1 MKKMNFFQTAF
12 IAAAALLT
20 FAQCDN
26 KQPADQVN
34 KPDLPTAT
42 TGKMKIAY
50 VDMDSVSSRYQLYLD
65 LKKSLQKKQSNAES
79 TLYKKGK
86 DLNAL
91 AQQIQANMQTNKY
104 TREQYEAAQR
114 NFAQQQQSLQA
125 LQERLG
131 NEFQTEQNKAMQEV
145 HDSITNFL
153 RSYNKDK
160 KYTMIVEKANTL
172 LIDPACDITKDVI
185 AGLNKRYSDKTNKK

>member
-1 MKKMNFFQTAF
+1 MGKMNFIKTTFMAS
-12 IAAAALLT
+12 AALLLLT
-20 FAQCDN
+20 QCN
-26 KQPADQVN
+26 SKQPAEDVN
-34 KPDLPTAT
+34 KPDLPVAKS
-42 TGKMKIAY
+42 GNMKIAY
-50 VDMDSVSSRYQLYLD
+50 VDMDSVSNRYQLYLD

-91 AQQIQANMQTNKY
+91 AQQIQSNMQANKY

-114 NFAQQQQSLQA
+114 NFAQQQQSLQT

-131 NEFQTEQNKAMQEV
+131 NEFQTEQNRAMQEV

-160 KYTMIVEKANTL
+160 KYTLIVEKANTL
-172 LIDPACDITKDVI
+172 LIDPSCDITKDVI
-185 AGLNKRYSDKTNKK
+185 AGLNKRYATKEKK

>member
-1 MKKMNFFQTAF
+1 MRKTRCIQAAF
-12 IAAAALLT
+12 AAAAALLLFT
-20 FAQCDN
+20 QCN
-26 KQPADQVN
+26 KKQPADDVN
-34 KPDLPTAT
+34 KPALPTASA
-42 TGKMKIAY
+42 GGMKIAY
-50 VDMDSVSSRYQLYLD
+50 VDMDSVSNHYQLYLD
-65 LKKSLQKKQSNAES
+65 LKKTLQQKQSNAEA

-91 AQQIQANMQTNKY
+91 AQKIQSDAQANKY
-104 TREQYEAAQR
+104 TTREQYEAAQQD
-114 NFAQQQQSLQA
+114 FARKQQSLQA

-160 KYTMIVEKANTL
+160 KYTVIVEKANTL
-172 LIDPACDITKDVI
+172 LIDPSCDITKDVI
-185 AGLNKRYSDKTNKK
+185 AGLNKRYTPKKDK

>member
-1 MKKMNFFQTAF
+1 MKKMRFIQTTLL
-12 IAAAALLT
+12 AAAGLLLLT
-20 FAQCDN
+20 QCDK
-26 KQPADQVN
+26 KQPSEEVN
-34 KPDLPTAT
+34 KPNLPAAKS
-42 TGKMKIAY
+42 GDMKIAY
-50 VDMDSVSSRYQLYLD
+50 VDMDSVSKNYQLYLD

-91 AQQIQANMQTNKY
+91 AQQIQSNMQANKY

-160 KYTMIVEKANTL
+160 KYTVIVEKANTL
-172 LIDPACDITKDVI
+172 LIDPSCDITKDVI
-185 AGLNKRYSDKTNKK
+185 AGLNKRYTAKSDKK

>member
-1 MKKMNFFQTAF
+1 MKFLRLAF
-12 IAAAALLT
+12 TAAAVMLLFT
-20 FAQCDN
+20 QCDR
-26 KQPADQVN
+26 KQPVDQVN
-34 KPDLPTAT
+34 KPDLPTKAS
-42 TGKMKIAY
+42 GNMKIAY
-50 VDMDSVSSRYQLYLD
+50 VDMDSVSSRYELYLD
-65 LKKSLQKKQSNAES
+65 LKKTLQKKQSNAEA

-91 AQQIQANMQTNKY
+91 AQKIQSDMQANKY

-114 NFAQQQQSLQA
+114 NFVREQQSLQA

-131 NEFQTEQNKAMQEV
+131 NEFQAEQNKAMQEV

-160 KYTMIVEKANTL
+160 KFTVIVEKANTL
-172 LIDPACDITKDVI
+172 LIDPSCDITKDVI
-185 AGLNKRYSDKTNKK
+185 AGLNKRYADKEKK